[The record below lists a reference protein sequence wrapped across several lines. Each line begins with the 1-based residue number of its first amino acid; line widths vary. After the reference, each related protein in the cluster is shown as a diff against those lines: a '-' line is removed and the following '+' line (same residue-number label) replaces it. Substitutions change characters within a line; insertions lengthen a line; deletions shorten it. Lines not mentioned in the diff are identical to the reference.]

1 MRGKESD
8 PEKREGEVAG
18 VVRDNTF
25 MAELESRIVPAI
37 VERDTFWRRYFYRLH
52 LLQEAHR
59 ARTQV
64 SPPALPSPR
73 LLHPAQ
79 SRRSECYCGLPHP
92 FTFRLEVEMDA
103 SW

>member
-1 MRGKESD
+1 MRRQESD
-8 PEKREGEVAG
+8 PEKREGAVAG

-64 SPPALPSPR
+64 PPSTPLHHHCTPLNPGDLHAIAGCLIPS
-73 LLHPAQ
+73 H
-79 SRRSECYCGLPHP
+79 S
-92 FTFRLEVEMDA
+92 DA
-103 SW
+103 GQTHS

>member
-1 MRGKESD
+1 MRRQESD
-8 PEKREGEVAG
+8 PEKREGAVAG

-64 SPPALPSPR
+64 PPPPPPLSTTTAPR
-73 LLHPAQ
+73 SIPEICMLSQAASSLHIQNAGQ
-79 SRRSECYCGLPHP
+79 THS
-92 FTFRLEVEMDA
+92 
-103 SW
+103 